1 MLRKI
6 PQFGRRTVVLFLLA
20 NEKRLLNLKRYAI
33 NDCQGLSWFFTRFT
47 SSANSFLVGFLGLT
61 KFLMNV
67 DVSLH
72 MQTPTRTTRFLLS
85 LISLAG
91 KILFESSLYSIHRS
105 PSLYSSIF
113 LINATSS
120 PIYYSGAKTGLL
132 IQRLTTYV
140 FHPNWTLKTT
150 DGAVTQLTTSCCKL
164 WNRSIQ
170 STNFHRRCSISVL
183 QSSQFFFCSEQIMSA
198 DKCSNI
204 YPRQM
209 DGIVLP
215 IPSSRD
221 ARSTLKV
228 FCLPYICSL
237 ERGGREQTKTHWGIE
252 EGRMK
257 RAKGEERVFILFLP
271 RSRSLNGCR
280 LPSRR
285 RLSL

>member
-1 MLRKI
+1 MIFYQIYQLCKQFLGWLPWINQI
-6 PQFGRRTVVLFLLA
+6 PDECG
-20 NEKRLLNLKRYAI
+20 
-33 NDCQGLSWFFTRFT
+33 RFT
-47 SSANSFLVGFLGLT
+47 PHANTDQNHPFLVVP
-61 KFLMNV
+61 N
-67 DVSLH
+67 
-72 MQTPTRTTRFLLS
+72 
-85 LISLAG
+85 LARRE
-91 KILFESSLYSIHRS
+91 ILFESSLYSIHRS

-164 WNRSIQ
+164 WNRSIR

-209 DGIVLP
+209 EGIVLP

-257 RAKGEERVFILFLP
+257 RAKGKERVFILFLP

-285 RLSL
+285 TLSL